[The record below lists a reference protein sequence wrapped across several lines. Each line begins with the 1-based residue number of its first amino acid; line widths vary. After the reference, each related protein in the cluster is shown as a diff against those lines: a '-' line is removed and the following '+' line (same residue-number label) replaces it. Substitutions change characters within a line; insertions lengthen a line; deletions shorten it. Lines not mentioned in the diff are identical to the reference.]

1 MRPAPPR
8 PPGAGRRARSVAA
21 MTAADPGDRTRHFA
35 AIERKHGLPASHW
48 LDLLAELG
56 EAKYPEQ
63 MALLQKGH
71 GFSRTHAN
79 ALVMYHR
86 GSPTSRRFATHDDWL
101 AQQSP
106 EAAATASAVFAAIQG
121 RVQGLEPV
129 IAWNQPMLR
138 RGTQYVFGLS
148 AAKRHLT
155 LAAMATGAIEALGP
169 RLDGLGTNKKTIT
182 VPHDWDVDAGLLVEL
197 VRLRL
202 AELPAG

>member
-1 MRPAPPR
+1 
-8 PPGAGRRARSVAA
+8 
-21 MTAADPGDRTRHFA
+21 MTTGSGDRTAHFP
-35 AIERKHGLPASHW
+35 AI
-48 LDLLAELG
+48 
-56 EAKYPEQ
+56 EAKYGRPIAFWMAEIAALGAVGYADQ
-63 MALLQKGH
+63 MALLQERY
-71 GFSRTHAN
+71 GFSRSHAN
-79 ALVMYHR
+79 TLVMYAR
-86 GSPTSRRFATHDDWL
+86 GSTSSRRVAD
-101 AQQSP
+101 P
-106 EAAATASAVFAAIQG
+106 EAFFAGLVEPAQGTARAVFATITDAFPD
-121 RVQGLEPV
+121 LELV

-169 RLDGLGTNKKTIT
+169 RLTGLGTNKKTIT